1 MVSPKKEEEVE
12 DAKTE
17 QEKEI
22 LIPTKRGK
30 KSKSSKYIIGFC
42 VVLASWK
49 KIKWVEFLDGV
60 KFQKWSK
67 VSSSDEGLF
76 EDVMREF
83 CSKFKNTEGLFI
95 SVVGNLV
102 KVNEQRICE

>member
-42 VVLASWK
+42 VVLAS
-49 KIKWVEFLDGV
+49 
-60 KFQKWSK
+60 
-67 VSSSDEGLF
+67 
-76 EDVMREF
+76 
-83 CSKFKNTEGLFI
+83 
-95 SVVGNLV
+95 
-102 KVNEQRICE
+102 